1 MHLMARPEAWALEVT
16 LLGLQALMAPKVVG
30 MRRQEQRV
38 LESAVRSR
46 EIHIASQL
54 FRRGH

>member
-1 MHLMARPEAWALEVT
+1 MAIPEAWALEVT
-16 LLGLQALMAPKVVG
+16 LLGSQALMELTEQKVVET
-30 MRRQEQRV
+30 RRREQRV
-38 LESAVRSR
+38 LEWAGRNR